1 MKIRIENFIAQPD
14 NGSSWAL
21 SKVLVSKKNGKEY
34 ETQTIYPSSLKNCLL
49 RIREE
54 LRREEGNYTESIDAF
69 LVKLEE
75 VDKKMISYI
84 EKAAIDLQENAK

>member
-1 MKIRIENFIAQPD
+1 MKIRIANFIAQPD

-21 SKVLVSKKNGKEY
+21 SKVLVSKKNGKES

-49 RIREE
+49 RIRKD
-54 LRREEGNYTESIDAF
+54 LRRDDNSYTESIDAF
-69 LVKLEE
+69 LLKLEE
-75 VDKKMISYI
+75 VDRKFIAYI